1 MNQGLKLAKIRK
13 KEEMTDQIQNFIIDQ
28 EQVEKV
34 DKVKDNVTLV
44 KTNLYGNTVY
54 YRVTVS
60 EIKKNIDDWIDLAY
74 EYKNRGKKN
83 EKK

>member
-1 MNQGLKLAKIRK
+1 MNQGLKLAKVRK
-13 KEEMTDQIQNFIIDQ
+13 KEEMTDQIKNFIIDQ

-34 DKVKDNVTLV
+34 DKVKDNMTLV

-60 EIKKNIDDWIDLAY
+60 EITKNIDDWVDLVH
-74 EYKNRGKKN
+74 EYKNRGKK
-83 EKK
+83 